1 MYTKSQRAEAD
12 EILTIGSILPVIA
25 LISCYLTSR
34 VAAQYGTQFNFSQVT
49 AFPGQKLQSLS
60 WKAPRPLKFQHWYPA
75 FGYYLATISNETCS
89 LTLRAY
95 EGSLSARVEL
105 PPVTTY
111 CGAHLSCILS
121 IAQEAAKANIA
132 ATTVLLGLTPS
143 ILAFLGPTIAEVSL
157 LSLRRPI
164 LAILVSLGAPAICP
178 TRIGTYDD
186 PSAVYELGTGAL
198 VVPEIPRPFSILV
211 SVAQYLLAACAASN
225 VFQVSYDIGIRSV
238 MSWACEFSYLPFFWT
253 LLTGVIH
260 LFAALALRISLS
272 KPKDQ
277 GSSSTDAKSL
287 RNWSIQFLYREC
299 TLSAN
304 NSTSHQLENMRVGPM
319 GIALN
324 GFAGWFGI
332 VHMAFGTA
340 IFSGALFIST
350 GDAATLILR
359 YLASGT
365 MCRLIIY
372 FEVGGMRRVKEK
384 SNQFKWIVQ
393 SRNLEIVD
401 ATQVTSV
408 EEERGRK

>member
-1 MYTKSQRAEAD
+1 M
-12 EILTIGSILPVIA
+12 
-25 LISCYLTSR
+25 
-34 VAAQYGTQFNFSQVT
+34 
-49 AFPGQKLQSLS
+49 
-60 WKAPRPLKFQHWYPA
+60 
-75 FGYYLATISNETCS
+75 
-89 LTLRAY
+89 
-95 EGSLSARVEL
+95 
-105 PPVTTY
+105 
-111 CGAHLSCILS
+111 
-121 IAQEAAKANIA
+121 A

-164 LAILVSLGAPAICP
+164 LAILVSLGAPAISPC
-178 TRIGTYDD
+178 RIGTYDD

-211 SVAQYLLAACAASN
+211 SVAQYLLAACAAAN

-260 LFAALALRISLS
+260 LVAALALRISIS

-277 GSSSTDAKSL
+277 GSSSTNAKGL
-287 RNWSIQFLYREC
+287 RNRFIQFLYREC

-304 NSTSHQLENMRVGPM
+304 NSASHQLDNMRVGPV

-324 GFAGWFGI
+324 GLAGWLGI
-332 VHMAFGTA
+332 VHVAFGTA
-340 IFSGALFIST
+340 IFSGVLFIST
-350 GDAATLILR
+350 GDAATLIVR

-372 FEVGGMRRVKEK
+372 FEVGGMRRVKEERD
-384 SNQFKWIVQ
+384 QFRWIVQ
-393 SRNLEIVD
+393 SRNWEIVD
-401 ATQVTSV
+401 ATQVTSA
-408 EEERGRK
+408 EEGEGGKQDKM